1 MMLLSMMWLYCSDTY
16 MPLLTMI
23 VYLVLWSRIAK
34 KELLLFCYLLFNT
47 VLFAITNVMAD
58 KGANNLF
65 LYHFYSLF
73 EFAAL
78 TWYILRSLLRKN
90 LIVVGSIIIGYAVL
104 WGLNIVFYESL
115 DMYNSNSLTLG
126 GFLLLLQSMYYMLQL
141 SKSDEILYFQR
152 LPTFWIVSGF
162 LVSYAISTLA
172 VLTYKWY
179 VAPDDN
185 KEANRIW
192 IIVSVANIVKFGLI
206 IIGLICYKRPKQFTR
221 QPLLL

>member
-1 MMLLSMMWLYCSDTY
+1 MMWLYYSDTY
-16 MPLLTMI
+16 MPLLTMVI
-23 VYLVLWSRIAK
+23 YFVLWSSISK
-34 KELLLFCYLLFNT
+34 KELLLFWYLLFNT
-47 VLFAITNVMAD
+47 VLFAITNLMAD

-65 LYHFYSLF
+65 LYHFYSLA
-73 EFAAL
+73 EFGAL
-78 TWYILRSLLRKN
+78 TWYILRMLLRKN
-90 LIVVGSIIIGYAVL
+90 VKLVLSIIFVYGIL

-115 DMYNSNSLTLG
+115 DMYNSNSLTLA

-172 VLTYKWY
+172 VLAYKWY
-179 VAPDDN
+179 VSPGDN

-192 IIVSVANIVKFGLI
+192 IIVSVAIIVKFGLI
-206 IIGLICYKRPKQFTR
+206 IIGLICYKRPRQYTR
-221 QPLLL
+221 QPHLL